1 MIAGLLGTVHRATID
16 SVLLNVHGV
25 IYRVLTSGRTITELG
40 DTADEVELF
49 TYMVVR
55 EDSQMLFGFL
65 TQTELLWF
73 ETLIAV
79 NGVGPRLA
87 CAVLTRFTP
96 DALLEAISRE
106 DVALLSTVSGIGKR
120 TASRIILD
128 LRGKLPEGIGALDRP
143 VRAEE
148 PEVLAALQALGYS
161 SAEAITAIS
170 ELPDDGDKAVE
181 ARVLAA
187 LQKLGSSPT

>member
-1 MIAGLLGTVHRATID
+1 MIAGLLGTVHRVTSD

-25 IYRVLTSGRTITELG
+25 IYRVLTSGRTISDLANVRG
-40 DTADEVELF
+40 EVELF
-49 TYMVVR
+49 TILVVR
-55 EDSQMLFGFL
+55 EDSQTLFGFL
-65 TQTELLWF
+65 SEMELLWF

-120 TASRIILD
+120 TASRILLD
-128 LRGKLPEGIGALDRP
+128 LRGKLPEGISALERP

-161 SAEAITAIS
+161 TAEAVTAIS
-170 ELPDDGDKAVE
+170 ELPDDGDSTVE

-187 LQKLGSSPT
+187 LQKLGSS

>member
-1 MIAGLLGTVHRATID
+1 MIAGLLGRVHRVASD
-16 SVLLNVHGV
+16 SVLLDVHGV
-25 IYRVLTSGRTITELG
+25 VYRVLTSGRTITELG
-40 DTADEVELF
+40 QTRGNVEMF

-55 EDSQMLFGFL
+55 EDAQTLFGFL
-65 TQTELLWF
+65 SEMELLWF

-120 TASRIILD
+120 TASRIMLD
-128 LRGKLPEGIGALDRP
+128 LRGKLPEGISALERP
-143 VRAEE
+143 VRGEE

-161 SAEAITAIS
+161 AAEAITAIS
-170 ELPDDGDKAVE
+170 ELPDDGEKTVE

-187 LQKLGSSPT
+187 LQKLGTS

>member
-40 DTADEVELF
+40 DTTGEVELF

-65 TQTELLWF
+65 SETELLWF

-120 TASRIILD
+120 TASRIMLD
-128 LRGKLPEGIGALDRP
+128 LRGKLPEGIAALDRP

-161 SAEAITAIS
+161 STEAITAIS

>member
-1 MIAGLLGTVHRATID
+1 MIAGLLGNVHRVTRD

-25 IYRVLTSGRTITELG
+25 IYRVLTSGRTISELG
-40 DTADEVELF
+40 ENPGDVEMF

-55 EDSQMLFGFL
+55 EDNQTLFGFL
-65 TQTELLWF
+65 SEMELLWF

-120 TASRIILD
+120 TASRIMLD
-128 LRGKLPEGIGALDRP
+128 LRGKLPEGISALERP
-143 VRAEE
+143 IRGQE

-161 SAEAITAIS
+161 TAEAVTAIS
-170 ELPDDGDKAVE
+170 ELPDEGDTTVE
-181 ARVLAA
+181 SRVLAA
-187 LQKLGSSPT
+187 LQKLGSS

>member
-1 MIAGLLGTVHRATID
+1 MIAGLLGTVHRVTSD

-25 IYRVLTSGRTITELG
+25 IYRVLTSGRTISDLANVRG
-40 DTADEVELF
+40 EVEMF
-49 TYMVVR
+49 TILVVR
-55 EDSQMLFGFL
+55 EDSQTLFGFL
-65 TQTELLWF
+65 SEMELLWF

-120 TASRIILD
+120 TASRILLD
-128 LRGKLPEGIGALDRP
+128 LRGKLPEGISALERP

-161 SAEAITAIS
+161 TVEAVTAIS
-170 ELPDDGDKAVE
+170 ELPDDSDSTVE

-187 LQKLGSSPT
+187 LQKLGSS

>member
-1 MIAGLLGTVHRATID
+1 MIAGLLGRVHRVASD
-16 SVLLNVHGV
+16 SVLLDVHGV
-25 IYRVLTSGRTITELG
+25 VYRVLTSGRTITELG
-40 DTADEVELF
+40 QTRGNVEMF

-55 EDSQMLFGFL
+55 EDAQTLFGFL
-65 TQTELLWF
+65 SEMELLWF

-120 TASRIILD
+120 TASRIMLD
-128 LRGKLPEGIGALDRP
+128 LRGKLPEGISALERP
-143 VRAEE
+143 IRGEE

-161 SAEAITAIS
+161 AAEAITAIS
-170 ELPDDGDKAVE
+170 ELPDDGEKTVE

-187 LQKLGSSPT
+187 LQKLGTS

>member
-1 MIAGLLGTVHRATID
+1 MIAGLLGTVHRVTSD

-25 IYRVLTSGRTITELG
+25 IYRVLTSGRTISDLANVRG
-40 DTADEVELF
+40 EVEMF
-49 TYMVVR
+49 TILVVR
-55 EDSQMLFGFL
+55 EDSQTLFGFL
-65 TQTELLWF
+65 SEMELLWF

-120 TASRIILD
+120 TASRILLD
-128 LRGKLPEGIGALDRP
+128 LRGKLPEGISALERP

-161 SAEAITAIS
+161 TVEAVTAIS
-170 ELPDDGDKAVE
+170 ELPDDGDSTVE

-187 LQKLGSSPT
+187 LQKLGSS

>member
-25 IYRVLTSGRTITELG
+25 IYRVITSGRTITELG
-40 DTADEVELF
+40 DTRDEVELF

-65 TQTELLWF
+65 SESELLWF

-120 TASRIILD
+120 TASRIMLD
-128 LRGKLPEGIGALDRP
+128 LRGKLPEGISALERP
-143 VRAEE
+143 VRADE

-187 LQKLGSSPT
+187 LQKLGSSST

>member
-1 MIAGLLGTVHRATID
+1 MIAGLVGKVHRVTSD

-25 IYRVLTSGRTITELG
+25 IYRVLTSGRTISELG
-40 DTADEVELF
+40 ESRAEVEIF

-55 EDSQMLFGFL
+55 EDAQSLFGFL
-65 TQTELLWF
+65 SELELLWF

-120 TASRIILD
+120 TASRIMLD
-128 LRGKLPEGIGALDRP
+128 LRGKLPEGISALDRP
-143 VRAEE
+143 VRGEE

-161 SAEAITAIS
+161 TAEAVTAIS
-170 ELPDDGDKAVE
+170 ELPDDGDRGVE

-187 LQKLGSSPT
+187 LQKLGST

>member
-25 IYRVLTSGRTITELG
+25 IYRVITSGRTITELG
-40 DTADEVELF
+40 DTRDEVELF

-65 TQTELLWF
+65 SETELLWF

-120 TASRIILD
+120 TASRIMLD
-128 LRGKLPEGIGALDRP
+128 LRGKLPEGISALERP
-143 VRAEE
+143 VRADE

-170 ELPDDGDKAVE
+170 ELSDDGDKAVE

-187 LQKLGSSPT
+187 LQKLGSSST

>member
-1 MIAGLLGTVHRATID
+1 MIAGLLGTVHRVTSD

-25 IYRVLTSGRTITELG
+25 IYRVLTSGRTISDLANVRG
-40 DTADEVELF
+40 EVELF
-49 TYMVVR
+49 TILVVR
-55 EDSQMLFGFL
+55 EDSQTLFGFL
-65 TQTELLWF
+65 SEMELLWF

-120 TASRIILD
+120 TASRLLLD
-128 LRGKLPEGIGALDRP
+128 LRGKLPEGISALERP

-161 SAEAITAIS
+161 TVEAVTAIS
-170 ELPDDGDKAVE
+170 ELPDDSDSTVE

-187 LQKLGSSPT
+187 LQKLGSS